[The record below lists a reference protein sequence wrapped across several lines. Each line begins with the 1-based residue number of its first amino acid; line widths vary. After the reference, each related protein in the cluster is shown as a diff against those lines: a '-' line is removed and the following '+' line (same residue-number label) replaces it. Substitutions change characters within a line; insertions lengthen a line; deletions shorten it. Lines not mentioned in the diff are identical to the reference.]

1 MRRGRTVTRVRVPP
15 ASTRQRVTA
24 VRARAAR
31 PRHKLLR
38 RRGDYAVNY
47 RYLTLL
53 LATAATPAFAQD
65 TNPPRDDEVI
75 VTASRVPLTARE
87 VGSAVSIVTAE
98 DIQREQAN
106 FAKDVLQDLPGIQIS
121 SDRPGDATSVSIRGS
136 DNDQVLFL
144 IDGIELG
151 DPSNIST
158 QFQTD
163 HLTTRDIARI
173 EVLRGNQSS
182 LYGSDAIGGV
192 VNVITK
198 RATADGIAINAEG
211 EAGSH
216 DTLNGGA
223 SLLGRAGALDFRL
236 TASGYRHKGPSL
248 ADTPAGNAAED
259 DEYWRY
265 GFSGRLGLEASANVD
280 LQLIGFWQDS
290 HSDLDDTTADSLD
303 TARVKEWALAG
314 QGSFRSDDGALRA
327 TATASRYKAQ
337 RRYFGMWNP
346 PEGDLYEGTK
356 DSLSLNG
363 SYDKGGVF
371 GVAAGAN
378 YEEEYTDQVTGF
390 SGVFDAKITTKS
402 AYAEVALRP
411 VAGLTITGAA
421 RVDDNSRFGTFDTYR
436 VTGAYVVQDAVGGG
450 DVKLRASYG
459 SGAKAPGLYQ
469 LFDPNFGNPE
479 LKVETSE
486 GGDVGIDFD
495 FGDRFSAQFSYFFT
509 RTRNEIAFDCTAPTP
524 GCYVNFGKT
533 RKSGIEIAVDLRP
546 TDWLSIRQSY
556 TYLEAEND
564 PAVNDVW
571 RDLGRPKHSGSTS
584 VTLTPIERLSLTAR
598 ARYRDRNAASFGGVT
613 EGYEVVD
620 LLGSYGITD
629 NIELYG
635 RVVNLFDKHYQ
646 MSFGK
651 NALGQSFYGGVRL
664 SF

>member
-1 MRRGRTVTRVRVPP
+1 M
-15 ASTRQRVTA
+15 
-24 VRARAAR
+24 
-31 PRHKLLR
+31 
-38 RRGDYAVNY
+38 NY
-47 RYLTLL
+47 RYLTIL

-65 TNPPRDDEVI
+65 NPSQGEDDIV

-87 VGSAVSIVTAE
+87 VGSSVSIVTAA
-98 DIQREQAN
+98 DIAREQII

-121 SDRPGDATSVSIRGS
+121 SDRPGDAASVSIRGS
-136 DNDQVLFL
+136 DNDQVLYL

-163 HLTTRDIARI
+163 HLTTRDVARI

-192 VNVITK
+192 VNIITQ
-198 RATADGIAINAEG
+198 RADADGITVNAEG

-223 SLLGRAGALDFRL
+223 SLLGRTGALDFRL

-248 ADTPAGNAAED
+248 ADGVED

-265 GFSGRLGLEASANVD
+265 GFSGRVGLAASANVD

-303 TARVKEWALAG
+303 TARVEEWALAG
-314 QGSFRSDDGALRA
+314 QGSYRSDDGAFRA

-337 RRYFGMWNP
+337 RRYFGTFYL
-346 PEGDLYEGTK
+346 PEGDLFEGTK
-356 DSLSLNG
+356 DSLSLNA
-363 SYDKGGVF
+363 SYDKGGVA

-378 YEEEYTDQVTGF
+378 YEEEYTDQVTSF
-390 SGVFDAKITTKS
+390 SGMFDARIKTKS

-411 VAGLTITGAA
+411 VTGLTITGAA
-421 RVDDNSRFGTFDTYR
+421 RIDDNSRFGSFGTYR

-469 LFDPNFGNPE
+469 LFDPSFGNPG

-486 GGDVGIDFD
+486 GGDVGIDLG
-495 FGDRFSAQFSYFFT
+495 FGERFTAQFSYFFT
-509 RTRNEIAFDCTAPTP
+509 RTRNEIGFDCDGAPD
-524 GCYVNFGKT
+524 GCYLNFAKT
-533 RKSGIEIAVDLRP
+533 RKSGIEIAFDIRP
-546 TDWLSIRQSY
+546 IEWLSIRQSY
-556 TYLEAEND
+556 TYLEAEAPGANG
-564 PAVNDVW
+564 AW
-571 RDLGRPKHSGSTS
+571 LDLGRPKHSGSTS
-584 VTLTPIERLSLTAR
+584 VTVTPVERLSLTAR

-620 LLGSYGITD
+620 LLGSYDITG
-629 NIELYG
+629 NIEVYG
-635 RVVNLFDKHYQ
+635 RVVNLFDKEYQ

>member
-1 MRRGRTVTRVRVPP
+1 M
-15 ASTRQRVTA
+15 
-24 VRARAAR
+24 
-31 PRHKLLR
+31 
-38 RRGDYAVNY
+38 NY
-47 RYLTLL
+47 RYLTIL

-65 TNPPRDDEVI
+65 TTLPQSGDEII

-87 VGSAVSIVTAE
+87 VGSAVTVVTAE
-98 DIQREQAN
+98 DVRREQII

-136 DNDQVLFL
+136 DNDQVLYL

-158 QFQTD
+158 QYQTD

-192 VNVITK
+192 VNIITR
-198 RATADGIAINAEG
+198 RADADGFSVNAEG

-223 SLLGRAGALDFRL
+223 SLLGRSGALDFRL

-248 ADTPAGNAAED
+248 ADTPDGDAAED

-265 GFSGRLGLEASANVD
+265 GFSGRVGLAASANVD

-290 HSDLDDTTADSLD
+290 HSDLDGDGVDSAD

-314 QGSFRSDDGALRA
+314 QGSFRSDDGAFRA
-327 TATASRYKAQ
+327 TATASRYKAR
-337 RRYFGMWNP
+337 RRYFGMWNL

-356 DSLSLNG
+356 DSLSLNA

-371 GVAAGAN
+371 GVAAGGN
-378 YEEEYTDQVTGF
+378 YEEEYTDQITSF
-390 SGVFDAKITTKS
+390 SGVFDARIRTKS

-411 VAGLTITGAA
+411 VAGLTVTGAA

-436 VTGAYVVQDAVGGG
+436 VTGAYVVPDAIGGG

-469 LFDPNFGNPE
+469 LFDPNFGNSG

-486 GGDVGIDFD
+486 GGDAGIDLD
-495 FGDRFSAQFSYFFT
+495 FGARFTAQFSYFFT
-509 RTRNEIAFDCTAPTP
+509 RTRNEIVFDCTRAEQ
-524 GCYVNFGKT
+524 GCYTQFGKT
-533 RKSGIEIAVDLRP
+533 RKSGIEIAVDVRP

-564 PAVNDVW
+564 PAENEVW
-571 RDLGRPKHSGSTS
+571 LDLDRPKHSGSTS
-584 VTLTPIERLSLTAR
+584 VTVTPIERLSLTVR
-598 ARYRDRNAASFGGVT
+598 ARYRDRNAASFGGIT

-620 LLGSYGITD
+620 LLGSYGITE
-629 NIELYG
+629 NIEVYG
-635 RVVNLFDKHYQ
+635 RVVNLFDRDYQ

-664 SF
+664 NF

>member
-1 MRRGRTVTRVRVPP
+1 
-15 ASTRQRVTA
+15 
-24 VRARAAR
+24 
-31 PRHKLLR
+31 
-38 RRGDYAVNY
+38 VNY

-65 TNPPRDDEVI
+65 NSPHDEDVI

-87 VGSAVSIVTAE
+87 VGSAVTVVTAE
-98 DIQREQAN
+98 DIRREQII
-106 FAKDVLQDLPGIQIS
+106 FTKDVLQDLPGIQIS

-136 DNDQVLFL
+136 DNDQVLYL

-192 VNVITK
+192 VNVITQ
-198 RATADGIAINAEG
+198 RADADGVTVNAEG

-223 SLLGRAGALDFRL
+223 SLLGRSGALDFRL

-248 ADTPAGNAAED
+248 ADTPAGDAAED

-265 GFSGRLGLEASANVD
+265 GFSGRVGLAASANVD

-290 HSDLDDTTADSLD
+290 HSDLDDTTADNAD

-314 QGSFRSDDGALRA
+314 QGSYRSDDGAFRA

-337 RRYFGMWNP
+337 RRYFGTFNL

-356 DSLSLNG
+356 DSLSLNA
-363 SYDKGGVF
+363 SYDKGGVV
-371 GVAAGAN
+371 GLAAGTN
-378 YEEEYTDQVTGF
+378 YEEEYTDQVTNF
-390 SGVFDAKITTKS
+390 SGVFDARIKTKS

-411 VAGLTITGAA
+411 VSGLTLTGAA

-436 VTGAYVVQDAVGGG
+436 VTGAYVVEDAVGGG

-469 LFDPNFGNPE
+469 LFDPNFGNPG

-486 GGDVGIDFD
+486 GGDVGIDLG
-495 FGDRFSAQFSYFFT
+495 FGERFTAQFSYFFT
-509 RTRNEIAFDCTAPTP
+509 RTRNEIMFDCTLAAQ
-524 GCYVNFGKT
+524 GCYTQFGKT
-533 RKSGIEIAVDLRP
+533 RKSGVEIAVDVRP

-564 PAVNDVW
+564 PAENDVW
-571 RDLGRPKHSGSTS
+571 LDLGRPKHSGSTS
-584 VTLTPIERLSLTAR
+584 VTFTPVERLSLTAR
-598 ARYRDRNAASFGGVT
+598 ARYRDRNAASFGGIT

-629 NIELYG
+629 NVEVYG
-635 RVVNLFDKHYQ
+635 RVVNLFDKDYQ